1 VLSDFPVTGAGVVH
15 IHVGQLDNTG
25 MEEKAAGVGA
35 GITRP
40 REALTGEHAQ
50 QLQQISQA
58 VATQDAI
65 LVEIGDALD
74 GLQHAANNIHD
85 VRGAYLE
92 IYRTHPHTWWES
104 NRLHLMQELK
114 LQSNM
119 MDALDSK
126 TNAAQGK
133 LDKVNSRT
141 QDALAR
147 MKSKSTNM
155 CLYG

>member
-1 VLSDFPVTGAGVVH
+1 LYGHADEYQQLFRRIFGYAPEVLSDFPVTGAGVVH
-15 IHVGQLDNTG
+15 INVGQLDNTSV
-25 MEEKAAGVGA
+25 EEKAAGVGA

-85 VRGAYLE
+85 VRGAYLQLH
-92 IYRTHPHTWWES
+92 RTHPHI
-104 NRLHLMQELK
+104 
-114 LQSNM
+114 
-119 MDALDSK
+119 
-126 TNAAQGK
+126 
-133 LDKVNSRT
+133 
-141 QDALAR
+141 
-147 MKSKSTNM
+147 
-155 CLYG
+155 LYGKGLIYNLAGVKAAEQDDGRIGQQNGCCTGKARQGQ